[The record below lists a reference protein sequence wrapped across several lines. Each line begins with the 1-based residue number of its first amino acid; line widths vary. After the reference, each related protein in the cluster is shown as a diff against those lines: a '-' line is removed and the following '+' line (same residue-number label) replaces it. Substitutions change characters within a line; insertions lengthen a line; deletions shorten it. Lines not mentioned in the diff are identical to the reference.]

1 MGRTGPNRDF
11 FGGFVDFF
19 TSFTKFWDTN
29 YQSVSNI
36 IVYNVEKCLLQSLL
50 GSFLRVP
57 VPAVFSPVPSADPK
71 TILYFI
77 YFFFF

>member
-11 FGGFVDFF
+11 FWRVFGGVP
-19 TSFTKFWDTN
+19 TIN
-29 YQSVSNI
+29 LYQISLFIMLKNVSLPSV
-36 IVYNVEKCLLQSLL
+36 L

-77 YFFFF
+77 YLLFL